1 MSSETKNDSDAGY
14 DNRARVLNFLKK
26 LGITDPTKLELTITP
41 KKTCEPSAHSDLTE
55 TTVNYTTDLVA
66 PTILNS
72 GKDITE
78 KYISQANNNINTLL
92 KKDENF
98 AYSSITNS
106 NYREVIKALN
116 NYTHSTYTGG
126 EKGEFGRFIYPA
138 FQYAYRFKPST
149 NEQYE
154 KIYEANENHWYI
166 PSLEEVNWIL

>member
-1 MSSETKNDSDAGY
+1 MSSATRNESDTGY

-26 LGITDPTKLELTITP
+26 LGITDPTTLELTITP
-41 KKTCEPSAHSDLTE
+41 QKTCKPSAHYDFRE
-55 TTVNYTTDLVA
+55 TTVNYTDDLTA

-72 GKDITE
+72 GKNITE
-78 KYISQANNNINTLL
+78 KYISQANNNISTLL
-92 KKDENF
+92 NKDENF
-98 AYSSITNS
+98 AYSDITNS
-106 NYREVIKALN
+106 NYSEVIKALN
-116 NYTHSTYTGG
+116 NYTHSFYTGG